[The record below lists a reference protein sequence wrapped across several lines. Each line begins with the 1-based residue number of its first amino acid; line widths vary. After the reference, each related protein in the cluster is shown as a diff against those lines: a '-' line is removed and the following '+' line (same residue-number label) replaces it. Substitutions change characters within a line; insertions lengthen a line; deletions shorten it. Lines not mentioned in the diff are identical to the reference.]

1 MYIVD
6 DEVLLKG
13 NAKSKEA
20 AKGVGMQLLDREKT
34 RKCATNF
41 MHTPT
46 HYQFFCTTEN
56 ALDKPQQSKHL
67 AHGSTYRSPNMLI
80 YHGGAVAEAAV
91 STVVK

>member
-46 HYQFFCTTEN
+46 HYQTYNGECIRLTT
-56 ALDKPQQSKHL
+56 
-67 AHGSTYRSPNMLI
+67 I
-80 YHGGAVAEAAV
+80 I
-91 STVVK
+91 